1 MTTAIT
7 GGVNFSIFAHF
18 LFFYK
23 GEGGEGPGVL
33 NFSKYVSLALSND
46 FFGES

>member
-7 GGVNFSIFAHF
+7 GGMNFSIFAH
-18 LFFYK
+18 FFYK

-33 NFSKYVSLALSND
+33 NFSEYVSLALSND